1 MLELMKQMINS
12 IIRQINSLKKKK
24 SPPNGTLPLC
34 YSSGPASVSLL
45 KDDDIQ
51 VKLSPTIRVK

>member
-12 IIRQINSLKKKK
+12 IIRQINSLKKK

-51 VKLSPTIRVK
+51 VKLSPIIRVK